1 MNLFRQT
8 VNSIAALLLISL
20 TAYGF
25 DVSGTVFEVDSITT
39 IPGIQIFAYEKG
51 ADDANIPP
59 VCVEQTIADQNG
71 NYTITLDGAAQN
83 YYLMGRSSDVSD
95 GLGKRIK
102 KWISG
107 ATTTA
112 HIYMEIAH
120 DGFTNITGTIT
131 NTNGDPVPD
140 AKVVLRTKVSTGGT
154 ARFNV
159 DSAVTGTD
167 GKYSIPN
174 AQVMIPEV
182 VGEEVASFH
191 IYANGYDDGV
201 VDPLDMSGP
210 EMVID
215 FVLTGGPIGI
225 IVPGCNMKEKCIFTF
240 SGKNLQIGNL
250 QTPALLKIYKTNG
263 VTVFKKNIHAG
274 NNSISLDNISGGQ
287 MLIIKLIH
295 QNKSTIQKAMILF
308 L

>member
-1 MNLFRQT
+1 MNLYHKT
-8 VNSIAALLLISL
+8 VNSIAVLLLISI
-20 TAYGF
+20 AAHGF
-25 DVSGTVFEVDSITT
+25 DVSGTVFEEDSITT
-39 IPGIQIFAYEKG
+39 IPGIQVFAYEKG

-59 VCVEQTIADQNG
+59 VCVAQTIADQNG
-71 NYTITLDGAAQN
+71 NYTITLDGAAQK

-95 GLGKRIK
+95 SLGKRIK
-102 KWISG
+102 KWITG
-107 ATTTA
+107 ATSEA
-112 HIYMEIAH
+112 HIYMEKAH
-120 DGFTNITGTIT
+120 EGFTNITGTIT

-159 DSAVTGTD
+159 DSTVTGTD
-167 GKYSIPN
+167 GTYSIPN
-174 AQVMIPEV
+174 AQVMVPEV

-191 IYANGYDDGV
+191 IYADGYDDGV
-201 VDPLDMSGP
+201 VDPLEMIGP

-240 SGKNLQIGNL
+240 SGKNLQISNL
-250 QTPALLKIYKTNG
+250 QSPALLKIYKTNG
-263 VTVFKKNIHAG
+263 VTVFEKNIHKG
-274 NNSISLDNISGGQ
+274 NSSISLDDISGGQ
-287 MLIIKLIH
+287 MLIIKLIPH
-295 QNKSTIQKAMILF
+295 DKSPIQRAVMLF